1 MAKKTPLIEPTPIK
15 KDTKE
20 AIAFFQDKRSAA
32 SMVKDDSPKKLQLS
46 GYVKTANDKF
56 FDYIETDA
64 GKHFAL
70 VAVTAA
76 ITAIAYWVIK
86 NI

>member
-1 MAKKTPLIEPTPIK
+1 MAKKTPKVESIPIK
-15 KDTKE
+15 KDTRE
-20 AIAFFQDKRSAA
+20 AISFFHDKRSAA
-32 SMVKDDSPKKLQLS
+32 SLVKDDSPKKLSPS
-46 GYVKTANDKF
+46 GYVKTMNDKF

-70 VAVTAA
+70 IVVTAA

-86 NI
+86 TI